1 MSLAFPQS
9 SRHRSR
15 QHQLHSGA
23 VSWILTALLL
33 QEPLPNLTEA
43 IPGEA
48 KFTLR
53 YSLGLKLALTACNEK
68 KILQQL

>member
-9 SRHRSR
+9 SQHRSR
-15 QHQLHSGA
+15 QHQPHTGA

-33 QEPLPNLTEA
+33 QEPLPNLTEV

-48 KFTLR
+48 KFTLLR
-53 YSLGLKLALTACNEK
+53 SRFQASPNCS
-68 KILQQL
+68 